1 MNRQGT
7 NSESKLIWEYSDSP
21 RIEDRNQVENKYIN
35 FACVCFFFLF
45 QFSDVRMDS
54 WVIAVKQKTQQ
65 IYIRVRTAKKNNNNV
80 AIINFMEVTIA
91 KKGSRL

>member
-1 MNRQGT
+1 MG
-7 NSESKLIWEYSDSP
+7 
-21 RIEDRNQVENKYIN
+21 
-35 FACVCFFFLF
+35 
-45 QFSDVRMDS
+45 S